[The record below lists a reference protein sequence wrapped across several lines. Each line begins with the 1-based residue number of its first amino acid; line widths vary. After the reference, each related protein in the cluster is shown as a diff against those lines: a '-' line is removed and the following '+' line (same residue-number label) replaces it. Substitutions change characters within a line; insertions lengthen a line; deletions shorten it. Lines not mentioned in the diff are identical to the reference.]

1 MHVLREEF
9 GVQAMDFT
17 TAGEASATIKRLLK
31 KLGVN
36 SSVVRRLSIA
46 CYEAEINLVIHSMG
60 GKLILTV
67 GAEDVTLTSEDVG
80 PGIPDIDLAMSEGYS
95 TASEDVRM
103 MGFGAG
109 MALPIWREM
118 QTDFI
123 LNPKW
128 EKERGSKWCF
138 RWSISKERKERFKWQ
153 KSFTPLNWIRE
164 SA

>member
-9 GVQAMDFT
+9 SVQAMDFT

-95 TASEDVRM
+95 TASDDVRM

-109 MALPIWREM
+109 MGLANMARNADRFHIESKVGEGTRIEM
-118 QTDFI
+118 VFSLVDQQRA
-123 LNPKW
+123 
-128 EKERGSKWCF
+128 EG
-138 RWSISKERKERFKWQ
+138 
-153 KSFTPLNWIRE
+153 
-164 SA
+164 AV